1 MPRLFYLA
9 FAFSQFSIRMNGEK
23 SAPIDPA
30 KNGGKNEQKE
40 KAKRDSREQIIDT
53 ISSRYRRRCPRSHR
67 VSACGAWL
75 SLWAI
80 ANVTRD
86 ILFAYHREMR
96 ISHAVGKS
104 FFSNRREKRHIKSI
118 QDQLMAKC
126 SGLEKEERTI
136 MVDPCRSLIVL
147 IISAKKI
154 ISTRHFSCKNMR
166 DHVNES
172 KENDKLMKEIGSR
185 EEKEEHHKL
194 IGSKCPVVK

>member
-1 MPRLFYLA
+1 
-9 FAFSQFSIRMNGEK
+9 
-23 SAPIDPA
+23 
-30 KNGGKNEQKE
+30 
-40 KAKRDSREQIIDT
+40 
-53 ISSRYRRRCPRSHR
+53 
-67 VSACGAWL
+67 
-75 SLWAI
+75 
-80 ANVTRD
+80 
-86 ILFAYHREMR
+86 MR

-172 KENDKLMKEIGSR
+172 EENDKLMKEIGSR